1 MSGGIFAMVIGAA
14 VLHAVWNALVKGG
27 SDKALG
33 IAAVVAGQGVF
44 ALLVLPFAAMPDWSC
59 WPWFVASVA
68 LHIGYQIFLGR
79 AYRTGDLTQVYP
91 IARGVAPLIVAA
103 VSVFVL
109 GVTLGATELAA
120 IGVIAAGIMSLSL
133 VRQRDGLRNR
143 NAASLALVT
152 GCFIAAY
159 SLVDGTGAR
168 VAGTGLGFY
177 AWSSLANTVLYA
189 VLGSTVRPGMLR
201 EVWSMK
207 RVMLA
212 GGGAS
217 FVAYA
222 MVVNAF
228 MHAPIALVT
237 ALRETSIVFALLIGV
252 GFLGER
258 LDLGKVVSTLLTLCG
273 AALLRLSKG

>member
-1 MSGGIFAMVIGAA
+1 MVIGAA

-27 SDKALG
+27 VDKTLG
-33 IAAVVAGQGVF
+33 IAAVVTGQGVF
-44 ALLVLPFAAMPDWSC
+44 AILAIPFAMVPHWSC
-59 WPWFVASVA
+59 WPWFVASVV
-68 LHIGYQIFLGR
+68 LHNGYQIFLGR

-103 VSVFVL
+103 VSVLVL
-109 GVTLGATELAA
+109 GVVLGTTELVA
-120 IGVIAAGIMSLSL
+120 IGIIAAGIMSLSL

-143 NAASLALVT
+143 NAALLALVT
-152 GCFIAAY
+152 GCFIASY

-177 AWSSLANTVLYA
+177 AWSSLANTVVYA
-189 VLGSTVRPGMLR
+189 AFGSVVRPGLLR
-201 EVWSMK
+201 AVWSMK
-207 RVMLA
+207 RVMLI

-258 LDLGKVVSTLLTLCG
+258 LDLGKVFSTALTLCG

>member
-27 SDKALG
+27 ADKTLG

-44 ALLVLPFAAMPDWSC
+44 ALFALPFAAVPDPAC
-59 WPWFVASVA
+59 WPWFAASVA
-68 LHIGYQIFLGR
+68 LHIGYQVFLGR
-79 AYRTGDLTQVYP
+79 AYRAGDLTQVYP

-103 VSVFVL
+103 VSVLVL
-109 GVTLGATELAA
+109 GVTLGGTELAA

-143 NAASLALVT
+143 NAAMLALVT

-177 AWSSLANTVLYA
+177 AWSTLLNTVLYA
-189 VLGSTVRPGMLR
+189 ALCAATRPGMLR
-201 EVWSMK
+201 EVGSMW
-207 RVMLA
+207 RVVLV

-217 FVAYA
+217 FAAYA
-222 MVVNAF
+222 LVVNAF

>member
-1 MSGGIFAMVIGAA
+1 MTGGIFAMVIGAA
-14 VLHAVWNALVKGG
+14 LLHALWNALVKSGA
-27 SDKALG
+27 DKTLG
-33 IAAVVAGQGVF
+33 IAAVVTGQGIIAV
-44 ALLVLPFAAMPDWSC
+44 LVIPFAAMPDWAC
-59 WPWFVASVA
+59 WPWLVASIV
-68 LHIGYQIFLGR
+68 LHIGYQVFLGN

-103 VSVFVL
+103 VSVVAL
-109 GVTLGATELAA
+109 GVVLETTELVA
-120 IGVIAAGIMSLSL
+120 IGIIAAGIMSLGL
-133 VRQRDGLRNR
+133 VRQHDGLRNR
-143 NAASLALVT
+143 KAAGLALVT
-152 GCFIAAY
+152 GCFIAGY

-189 VLGSTVRPGMLR
+189 AIGSMVRPGMMR
-201 EVWSMK
+201 EVCGMG
-207 RVMLA
+207 RVVLI

-252 GFLGER
+252 FFMGER
-258 LDLGKVVSTLLTLCG
+258 LDLPKVASTMLTLCG
-273 AALLRLSKG
+273 AALLRLSRS